1 MTNKQKTGP
10 AAKAGHFGFA
20 ITRLPSAAHGQ
31 LPLSKKALR
40 SRIESLSNSMPG
52 INLAD
57 SFIGSVGEYD
67 LVWAVQLLDGFSM
80 PLTLTLFKQYMR
92 RRKGGTAKKARTANI
107 WLSERVR
114 WIRALVQAIPVD
126 AQHMRD
132 DEGRKRVAHQF
143 ANMTA
148 AIWKNIEQNSAAGEL
163 DLMATWE
170 AIKQPADQWEFIGK
184 IPKFKTKEAR
194 DSWILSV
201 MVRLLSAKWWERRVN
216 RCWDRLQEHIAIL
229 LGNVRKGVS
238 AYVSNATM
246 KVVRERKRAMMRWL
260 AESEV
265 MNAEHDLVISMKDCW
280 EASISNPIN
289 RRNEMMTRM
298 RGFEDYAEDQGH
310 VGVFF
315 TWTAPSKFHAWKTG
329 RNGKTIDNEKYE
341 GATPRETCAYLAK
354 LWSLTRAALKRHGTP
369 VYGFRV
375 CEPHHDATPHWH
387 MLLFMRPS
395 DRNKVIS
402 TLQRYALTDDKTE
415 LVRNPIAAPSFTDI
429 TPRFD
434 WKLIDPTKG
443 DATGYLAKYIA
454 KNIDGAYVGDDE
466 EANTPADQGAL
477 HACAWAS
484 WWGIRSFQQLGGA
497 PVGVWRELRRI
508 SNAKKHGDLVGPPKP
523 VLQDPRFEAARY
535 AADNAIFRCYLE
547 AMGGAL
553 ATRAE
558 HPIKLA
564 HLIEEQ
570 ANCYGEDIKRLM
582 GLHSANIG
590 IKTRLQGWEV
600 VPTGTHAATRA
611 TRAAEAAEV
620 AKAAEVAG
628 VGLGVGVQ
636 SGECPAPWSSDNN
649 CTQPDPEAFAD
660 QLMAEQWGLSP
671 FSIGRLR
678 SGASVRADGFTLWL
692 ENGQVQSSRAVPS
705 EPDWAPDGQRPT
717 EQAEADECAIP
728 ADDQDWPMLV
738 GLCGEVYQVQGHA
751 GTRDWIEMLPQ
762 PYQSEMWRVLEGLDV
777 PAWMQEEND
786 YSEEWA

>member
-1 MTNKQKTGP
+1 MTNQNNKGP
-10 AAKAGHFGFA
+10 AAEAGQLGFA

-67 LVWAVQLLDGFSM
+67 LVWSVQLLDGFSM

-126 AQHMRD
+126 AQHLRD
-132 DEGRKRVAHQF
+132 DEGRKQVAHQF

-238 AYVSNATM
+238 AYVSNATI

-466 EANTPADQGAL
+466 EAATPADQGAL

-523 VLQDPRFEAARY
+523 VLQDPRFEAARF

-582 GLHSANIG
+582 GLHTARLG

-600 VPTGTHAATRA
+600 VPTGTHAAT
-611 TRAAEAAEV
+611 
-620 AKAAEVAG
+620 KAAEVAG

-678 SGASVRADGFTLWL
+678 AGASVTADGFTLWL
-692 ENGQVQSSRAVPS
+692 ENGQVQSSRAIPS
-705 EPDWAPDGQRPT
+705 EPDWVPDGQSP
-717 EQAEADECAIP
+717 AEPNQPDEYAVP
-728 ADDQDWPMLV
+728 EGDQDWPMLV
-738 GLCGEVYQVQGHA
+738 ELCGKVYQAQGHT
-751 GTRDWIEMLPQ
+751 GTRSWIEMLPE

-777 PAWMQEEND
+777 PEWMQEEND

>member
-1 MTNKQKTGP
+1 MTNQQKTGP
-10 AAKAGHFGFA
+10 AAEAGHLGFA
-20 ITRLPSAAHGQ
+20 ISRLPSAAHGQ

-80 PLTLTLFKQYMR
+80 PLTMTLFKQYMR
-92 RRKGGTAKKARTANI
+92 RRKGGTARKARDANI
-107 WLSERVR
+107 WLRDRVK

-126 AQHMRD
+126 AQQLRD
-132 DEGRKRVAHQF
+132 DDGRKRVAQQF

-148 AIWKNIEQNSAAGEL
+148 AIWKNIEQNSTAGEL
-163 DLMATWE
+163 DLMATWD
-170 AIKQPADQWEFIGK
+170 AIKQPADQWGFIGK
-184 IPKFKTKEAR
+184 MPDFKTKEAR
-194 DSWILSV
+194 DNWILSV

-229 LGNVRKGVS
+229 LGKVRKGVS

-260 AESEV
+260 AETEV
-265 MNAEHDLVISMKDCW
+265 MNGQHDLVISMKDCW
-280 EASISNPIN
+280 EASISNPVN
-289 RRNEMMTRM
+289 RRAEMMTRM

-315 TWTAPSKFHAWKTG
+315 TWTAPSRFHAWKTG

-341 GATPRETCAYLAK
+341 GATPRDTCAYLAK
-354 LWSLTRAALKRHGTP
+354 LWSLTRAALKRHDTP

-375 CEPHHDATPHWH
+375 CEPHHDGTPHWH

-523 VLQDPRFEAARY
+523 VLQDPRFEAARF

-570 ANCYGEDIKRLM
+570 ANAYGEDIKRLM
-582 GLHSANIG
+582 GLHTARLG

-600 VPTGTHAATRA
+600 VPAGTF
-611 TRAAEAAEV
+611 EA
-620 AKAAEVAG
+620 AKAAGVAG
-628 VGLGVGVQ
+628 WGVGVKTGD
-636 SGECPAPWSSDNN
+636 SPAPWSSDNN

-678 SGASVRADGFTLWL
+678 AGASVSADGFTLWL
-692 ENGQVQSSRAVPS
+692 ENGQVQSSRAIPS
-705 EPDWAPDGQRPT
+705 EPDWQPEGQLPAEQGQPDEYAVPEG
-717 EQAEADECAIP
+717 
-728 ADDQDWPMLV
+728 DQDWPTLV
-738 GLCGEVYQVQGHA
+738 ELCGKIYQAQGHT
-751 GTRDWIEMLPQ
+751 GTRNWIEMLPE
-762 PYQSEMWRVLEGLDV
+762 PYRSEMWRVLERLDV
-777 PAWMQEEND
+777 PEWMQEQDD
-786 YSEEWA
+786 YSEEWEA